1 MLWITNKNICTLI
14 YIALQTSPNLN
25 NSYIIFFLKTVHCIS
40 LRPSE
45 KKSLIKNILQ
55 AYFSEERIVD
65 FTIIMS
71 NSTWLEAHS
80 TCLSRNGSLW
90 GEDNM
95 DLFLYIRILAHQ
107 KTSWYVLW
115 SFFCTYSYQNYCS
128 SKLCLVLFIPYK
140 FSMFLYNGLS

>member
-80 TCLSRNGSLW
+80 TCLSRNGSMW
-90 GEDNM
+90 GEDNT

-107 KTSWYVLW
+107 KTSWYVLSNIRIIALRNCALCFLFQT
-115 SFFCTYSYQNYCS
+115 SFQCFYIMAYLNI
-128 SKLCLVLFIPYK
+128 LWV
-140 FSMFLYNGLS
+140 

>member
-14 YIALQTSPNLN
+14 YIALQTSPILN
-25 NSYIIFFLKTVHCIS
+25 NSYIIVFLKTVHSI
-40 LRPSE
+40 R

-90 GEDNM
+90 GEDNT

>member
-25 NSYIIFFLKTVHCIS
+25 NSYIIVFSYNGSLHIIKTI
-40 LRPSE
+40 R
-45 KKSLIKNILQ
+45 KKSLIKKILQ

-90 GEDNM
+90 GEDNT

-107 KTSWYVLW
+107 KTSWYVLS
-115 SFFCTYSYQNYCS
+115 SFFCTYLYQNYCS

-140 FSMFLYNGLS
+140 FSMFFI